1 MTGPVNLDR
10 LASRLADACGGLD
23 HHERVVVSLSATATG
38 MALFGAGLGDP
49 WWEGMAEHPRPARIV
64 RTGIEHL
71 FDDEHLAAALAF
83 EPTPRADTALRSIG
97 AVLVSVGG
105 QRAIADTDLHGPSDV
120 LGGLYSL
127 LRGSGSRSARG
138 AFFTP
143 MSVARLM
150 AAMNLPEPGTAVTDP
165 CCGSGALLL
174 ATVREI
180 RNAGRDPREVRF
192 VGNDLDPL
200 AAALAHLNLTFAG
213 VEPTITVG
221 DALAQAG

>member
-1 MTGPVNLDR
+1 MTKPIDLDR
-10 LASRLADACGGLD
+10 LAARMTDACGALD
-23 HHERVVVSLSATATG
+23 HHETVMVSLSATATG

-49 WWEGMAEHPRPARIV
+49 WWEGMASHPHPAGIV
-64 RTGIEHL
+64 RTGIGHL
-71 FDDEHLAAALAF
+71 LDDEALAAALTF
-83 EPTPRADTALRSIG
+83 EPTPRVDSALHRIAS
-97 AVLVSVGG
+97 ALVSVGG
-105 QRAIADTDLHGPSDV
+105 QRAIAATDLHGPTDV

-150 AAMNLPEPGTAVTDP
+150 AAVNLPEPGTAVTDP

-174 ATVREI
+174 ATVREL

-192 VGNDLDPL
+192 VGNDIDPT

-221 DALAQAG
+221 DALSQAG